1 MSKNFMGGR
10 IGSQLTVVEERTS
23 ENGFKEDL
31 DRREFELTDQIENL
45 EKRIEDIRGISK
57 LTRTDIEAITK

>member
-1 MSKNFMGGR
+1 MGGR